1 MFRMKL
7 LAMTPKAL
15 VPVVNSMLLSTGSE
29 FEEIMKTKKNADTSA
44 LDSVIEQTENVG
56 WSVNR
61 LVVTIILIAMVIGGI
76 IAGAKLFFATPQE
89 RQEQK
94 IGLLWKALAV
104 VGVAAVPAL
113 ILVLTGVG
121 ENLFPGN

>member
-44 LDSVIEQTENVG
+44 LDSVIEQTEKVG
-56 WSVNR
+56 
-61 LVVTIILIAMVIGGI
+61 
-76 IAGAKLFFATPQE
+76 Q
-89 RQEQK
+89 
-94 IGLLWKALAV
+94 
-104 VGVAAVPAL
+104 
-113 ILVLTGVG
+113 
-121 ENLFPGN
+121 

>member
-1 MFRMKL
+1 
-7 LAMTPKAL
+7 
-15 VPVVNSMLLSTGSE
+15 
-29 FEEIMKTKKNADTSA
+29 
-44 LDSVIEQTENVG
+44 
-56 WSVNR
+56 
-61 LVVTIILIAMVIGGI
+61 MVIGGI